1 MYKLT
6 GPYKKLKEAGWLN
19 DEELVAA
26 VGTKAA
32 ALIKENLE
40 RAEKEPVEIEFQIAE
55 STLYP
60 AWNGKLVTLL
70 IEMAWDEK
78 LEAGDFRPK
87 S

>member
-1 MYKLT
+1 MYKFT
-6 GPYKKLKEAGWLN
+6 GNYKELKAARWLN

-26 VGTKAA
+26 VGVKAA

-40 RAEKEPVEIEFQIAE
+40 LAETEPVEIEFQIAE

-60 AWNGKLVTLL
+60 AWNGKIVTLL
-70 IEMAWDEK
+70 IETVWDEK
-78 LEAGDFRPK
+78 LLASDFLPK